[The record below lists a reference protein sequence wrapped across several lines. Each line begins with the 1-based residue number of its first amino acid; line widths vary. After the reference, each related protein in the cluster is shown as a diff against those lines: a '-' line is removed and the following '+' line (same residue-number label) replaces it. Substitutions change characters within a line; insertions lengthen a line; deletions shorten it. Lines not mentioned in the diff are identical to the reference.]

1 MNPTNFEALQKDVC
15 VQYGAEFTAA
25 PGDSKL
31 GISLNVR
38 DGVVPLNGLRHP
50 PVGDTC
56 GWYVYAG
63 EELSDAPDFF
73 KPLHI
78 SHLEDWCPQIVKYL
92 GLPPGWRF
100 LVAGDHEDV
109 WYDGSLL
116 KV

>member
-1 MNPTNFEALQKDVC
+1 MTPTSFEALQKDVC
-15 VQYGAEFTAA
+15 RQYGAEFIVA

-38 DGVVPLNGLRHP
+38 DGAMPLNGLRHP

-56 GWYVYAG
+56 GWYIYAG
-63 EELSDAPDFF
+63 EEQSDAPDFF
-73 KPLHI
+73 EPLHVR
-78 SHLEDWCPQIVKYL
+78 HLEDWCPRIVKYL

-100 LVAGDHEDV
+100 LVAGDYEDV

-116 KV
+116 EI